1 MHIKKKRKEHLNAE
15 AKAVRQFGRLRVLRS
30 LLLQTPALYKLGSNL
45 MCKSITTL
53 LTKNYAVRIGY
64 DSINFI
70 NICYRNNIK
79 LCSETIFMTDNL
91 EEILA

>member
-45 MCKSITTL
+45 MCKSITKL
-53 LTKNYAVRIGY
+53 LTKNYAL
-64 DSINFI
+64 SSHW
-70 NICYRNNIK
+70 
-79 LCSETIFMTDNL
+79 L
-91 EEILA
+91 